1 MIRITIARL
10 MAVACLFVAIAA
22 PPAIAQH
29 ANRPNQL
36 APTKSV
42 PLEGQ
47 AADEGRGLPNILW
60 ITSEDNG
67 PNLGAYGDEYA
78 TTPNLDRL
86 ASRGL
91 RYLNAWSTAP
101 VCAPARTAIIT
112 GMYPSSTGSEHMR
125 SMVRLP
131 ASMRMF
137 PEILRQAGYYTSNNV
152 KEDYNV
158 EKTGKV
164 WDDSSKTAH
173 WRNRPEGKPF
183 FAVFNITLTHES
195 QIRSRPHTR
204 VHDPA
209 KAPLPAYHPDTR
221 EVREDWAQY
230 HDKMTEMD
238 RVVGERLAELEADGL
253 ADDTIVFYF
262 GDHGA
267 GLPRLKRW
275 PYNSGLRV
283 PLLVYVPP
291 KFRHLAPD
299 DYEAAGTSARLV
311 GFVDLAP
318 TMLSLVG
325 LEAPEWMQGHAFLGR
340 LAQPGPEFAF
350 AVRGRMDER
359 YDMVRSV
366 RDQRYIYIRNYLPH
380 RIYGQY
386 LSYMFET
393 PTTQVWKRLYDEG
406 KLEPP
411 RTFFW
416 EGKPAEELYDLTSD
430 PDEVHNLASST
441 THRAALERLRRA
453 LDEHAAAVRD
463 VGFLPEYEMRGRA
476 ASSTP
481 YEMGHDPQRYDLDR
495 VRTMAMQASD
505 VRVPLDVIRKG
516 LADADPAV
524 RYWAAMGLLIREEE
538 AVSPAAADLTDLL
551 EDEAPG
557 PRIMAAEALARY
569 GPESS
574 RRRAIDMLIETSDVT
589 RSGFYESVLALNSLC
604 HVEVLPAEVK
614 EAVAKLPTTHPSIH
628 ERENFYLQRLVEA
641 IVGGKG

>member
-1 MIRITIARL
+1 
-10 MAVACLFVAIAA
+10 MAAACLYVAIAA
-22 PPAIAQH
+22 PPALAQ
-29 ANRPNQL
+29 
-36 APTKSV
+36 
-42 PLEGQ
+42 Q
-47 AADEGRGLPNILW
+47 AARPNILW

-67 PNLGAYGDEYA
+67 PNLGAYGDTYA

-137 PEILRQAGYYTSNNV
+137 PELLRQAGYYTSNNV
-152 KEDYNV
+152 KEDYNI
-158 EKTGKV
+158 EKTGTV

-173 WRNRPEGKPF
+173 WRNRPQGKPF

-195 QIRSRPHTR
+195 QIRSRPHTW

-209 KAPLPAYHPDTR
+209 KVPLPAYHPDTR

-238 RVVGERLAELEADGL
+238 RVVGERLAELDADGL
-253 ADDTIVFYF
+253 ADNTIVIYF

-283 PLLVYVPP
+283 PLLVYVPRP
-291 KFRHLAPD
+291 FRHLAPD
-299 DYEAAGTSARLV
+299 DYEPGDASSRLV
-311 GFVDLAP
+311 AFVDLAP
-318 TMLSLVG
+318 TMLSVAG
-325 LEAPEWMQGHAFLGR
+325 VEPPNWMQGHAFLGSF
-340 LAQPGPEFAF
+340 ATSAPAFAF
-350 AVRGRMDER
+350 GVRGRMDER

-366 RDQRYIYIRNYLPH
+366 RDQRYVYIRNYLPH
-380 RIYGQY
+380 RVYGQY

-393 PTTQVWKRLYDEG
+393 PTTQIWKRLYDEG

-416 EGKPAEELYDLTSD
+416 ETKPVEELYDLESD
-430 PDEVHNLASST
+430 PDEVRNLATSAR
-441 THRAALERLRRA
+441 HRAVLERLRRA
-453 LDEHAAAVRD
+453 LDEHAAEVRD
-463 VGFLPEYEMRGRA
+463 VGFLPEYEMHRRA

-481 YEMGHDPQRYDLDR
+481 YEMGHDPRRYDLDR

-505 VRVPLDVIRKG
+505 AGVPLDTIRRG

-524 RYWAAMGLLIREEE
+524 RYWAVTGMLIREAA
-538 AVSPAAADLTDLL
+538 AVSAASDDLTQLL
-551 EDEAPG
+551 DDEAPG
-557 PRIMAAEALARY
+557 PRIVAAEALARY
-569 GPESS
+569 GSEPS
-574 RRRAIDMLIETSDVT
+574 RRRAIDMLVETADVT
-589 RSGFYESVLALNSLC
+589 QSGFYESVLALNALC
-604 HVEVLPAEVK
+604 HVETLPQDVK
-614 EAVAKLPTTHPSIH
+614 ATIRKIPTEHPSIH

-641 IVGGKG
+641 IVTGKG

>member
-1 MIRITIARL
+1 MVRTTTARL
-10 MAVACLFVAIAA
+10 MAAACLLVVIAA
-22 PPAIAQH
+22 PPALAQH
-29 ANRPNQL
+29 ADR
-36 APTKSV
+36 
-42 PLEGQ
+42 
-47 AADEGRGLPNILW
+47 PNILW

-67 PNLGAYGDEYA
+67 PNLGAYGDTYA

-137 PEILRQAGYYTSNNV
+137 PEILREAGYYTSNNV
-152 KEDYNV
+152 KEDYNI

-173 WRNRPEGKPF
+173 WRNRPPGKPF

-195 QIRSRPHTR
+195 QIRSRPHTWI
-204 VHDPA
+204 HDPA
-209 KAPLPAYHPDTR
+209 KVPLPAYHPDTR

-238 RVVGERLAELEADGL
+238 HVVGQRLAELEADGL
-253 ADDTIVFYF
+253 ADDTIVIYF

-283 PLLVYVPP
+283 PLIVYVPS

-299 DYEAAGTSARLV
+299 SDEAGAASSRLV

-325 LEAPEWMQGHAFLGR
+325 VEAPEWMLGRAFLGR
-340 LAQPGPEFAF
+340 FGRPAPAYAF
-350 AVRGRMDER
+350 GVRGRMDER

-366 RDQRYIYIRNYLPH
+366 RDQRYVYIRNYLPH

-393 PTTQVWKRLYDEG
+393 PTTRVWKRLYDEG
-406 KLEPP
+406 KLELP

-416 EGKPAEELYDLTSD
+416 EKKPAEELYDLASD
-430 PDEVHNLASST
+430 PDEVRNLASSGA
-441 THRAALERLRRA
+441 HRSVLERLRRA
-453 LDEHAAAVRD
+453 LDEHAAAIRD
-463 VGFLPEYEMRGRA
+463 VGFLPEYEMRRRA
-476 ASSTP
+476 ASSAP
-481 YEMGHDPQRYDLDR
+481 YEVGHDPQRYDLKR

-505 VRVPLDVIRKG
+505 PHVPLAEIRKG
-516 LADADPAV
+516 LTDADPAV
-524 RYWAAMGLLIREEE
+524 RYWAAMGVLVREGD
-538 AVSPAAADLTDLL
+538 AVSTATADLTDLL
-551 EDEAPG
+551 DDESPG

-569 GPESS
+569 GPASS
-574 RRRAIDMLIETSDVT
+574 RRRAIQVLLETADVT
-589 RSGFYESVLALNSLC
+589 RAGFYESVLALNSLC
-604 HVEVLPAEVK
+604 HVERLPADVK
-614 EAVAKLPTTHPSIH
+614 DAVALLPRT
-628 ERENFYLQRLVEA
+628 
-641 IVGGKG
+641 

>member
-1 MIRITIARL
+1 MARL
-10 MAVACLFVAIAA
+10 MAAACLLVAIAA
-22 PPAIAQH
+22 PPALAQ
-29 ANRPNQL
+29 
-36 APTKSV
+36 
-42 PLEGQ
+42 Q
-47 AADEGRGLPNILW
+47 AARPNILW

-67 PNLGAYGDEYA
+67 PNLGAYGDTYA

-137 PEILRQAGYYTSNNV
+137 PELLRQAGYYTSNNV
-152 KEDYNV
+152 KEDYNI

-173 WRNRPEGKPF
+173 WRNRPQGKPF

-195 QIRSRPHTR
+195 QIRSRPHTW

-253 ADDTIVFYF
+253 ADDTIVIYF

-283 PLLVYVPP
+283 PLLAYVPP

-299 DYEAAGTSARLV
+299 GYEAGGTSTRLV

-318 TMLSLVG
+318 TMLSVVG
-325 LEAPEWMQGHAFLGR
+325 LEVPAWMQGHAFFGR
-340 LAQPGPEFAF
+340 LDQPAPAFAF
-350 AVRGRMDER
+350 GVRGRMDER

-416 EGKPAEELYDLTSD
+416 ETKPPEELYDLTAD
-430 PDEVHNLASST
+430 PDEVHNLAASST
-441 THRAALERLRRA
+441 HRTVLERLRRA
-453 LDEHAAAVRD
+453 LDGHAATIRD
-463 VGFLPEYEMRGRA
+463 VGFLPEYEMRRRA

-481 YEMGHDPQRYDLDR
+481 YEMGHDERRYDLDR

-505 VRVPLDVIRKG
+505 ARVPLDVIRQG
-516 LADADPAV
+516 LTDADPAV
-524 RYWAAMGLLIREEE
+524 RYWAAMGMLIREGD
-538 AVSPAAADLTDLL
+538 AVSAAADELTDLL

-557 PRIMAAEALARY
+557 PRIMAAEVLARY
-569 GPESS
+569 GSEVSQ
-574 RRRAIDMLIETSDVT
+574 RRAIDVLVETADVT

-604 HVEVLPAEVK
+604 HVEALPAEVK
-614 EAVAKLPTTHPSIH
+614 ETVEKLPTTHPSIH
-628 ERENFYLQRLVEA
+628 QRENFYLQRLVEA
-641 IVGGKG
+641 IVDGKG